1 MDKNK
6 TFKTLDKLYKTTSL
20 KDAQSIVRTLCDNLN
35 YYGSQ
40 KKLESDN
47 NYLQLCDYLQ
57 DLTTVS
63 SVGNKC
69 ETAAEFIENIEDSET
84 DLLIYLDN
92 FVSDDTKYDSVEEFI
107 ESDFK
112 DIKEFI
118 FYLINNYFQNNLKY
132 FMDKLQI

>member
-6 TFKTLDKLYKTTSL
+6 AFKTLDKLYKTTSL
-20 KDAQSIVRTLCDNLN
+20 KDAQSIVRALCDNLN

-57 DLTTVS
+57 DLTTVA
-63 SVGNKC
+63 SVGNNC

-118 FYLINNYFQNNLKY
+118 FYLIKNS
-132 FMDKLQI
+132 